1 MIIKNIS
8 ILSFKNQSVQKN
20 MDLTIGEGRI
30 SKISDSGT
38 VPIFFSG
45 KVDELIIDGT
55 GKYIIPGLVNAHS
68 HTAMTLLRGVAED
81 VSVEDWFN
89 KYVWIYE
96 QGLMPDDVYT
106 GTLIGAAEMLLSG
119 VTAVADHYFAM
130 DRAFE
135 AYEKSGM
142 RANLAWAVFGA
153 GPEAD
158 KQFETAMD
166 FTRNYK
172 DKNSRISISLGPH
185 SPYICPEKFLEKVAA
200 VSGELKIPMHIH
212 VSETEDQVVSSLE
225 KTGLTP
231 VQVLDKTGILK
242 EGTILAH
249 AYWATDEDLQ
259 LIKTRGAGIAHCAKT
274 YMKFGDINDLLPR
287 AIKAGVKVAYGS
299 DGLASNNT
307 VNIFET
313 ARDAALLAK
322 CSTKNSITGAIPD
335 ILPLLNSGEVVGLED
350 YGEIKEGALA
360 DLVIIDP
367 STPNMM
373 PGNNI
378 FADILYSLNNRN
390 VHSVIVDGELVVDNG
405 KLLTINVE
413 ELQADA
419 AEISRRL
426 VATVSD
432 KPMQSY

>member
-8 ILSFKNQSVQKN
+8 ILSFKDQSVQKN
-20 MDLTIGEGRI
+20 MDLTIQEGRI
-30 SKISDSGT
+30 SKISETGVVSAP
-38 VPIFFSG
+38 VSVIQ
-45 KVDELIIDGT
+45 DELIIDGT
-55 GKYIIPGLVNAHS
+55 GKYIIPGLINAHA

-96 QGLMPDDVYT
+96 QGLVPDDVYT

-130 DRAFE
+130 DRAFD
-135 AYEKSGM
+135 AYVKSGM
-142 RANLAWAVFGA
+142 RANLSWAVFGA

-172 DKNSRISISLGPH
+172 GKNSRISVSLGPH

-200 VSGELKIPMHIH
+200 VSEELKIPMHIH

-225 KTGLTP
+225 KTGMTP

-259 LIKTRGAGIAHCAKT
+259 LIKKRGAGIAHCAKT

-322 CSTKNSITGAIPD
+322 CSTKNSIAGAIPD
-335 ILPLLNSGEVVGLED
+335 ILPLLNSGGVVGLKD
-350 YGEIKEGALA
+350 YGEVKEGALA

-405 KLLTINVE
+405 KLLTIDVE

-419 AEISRRL
+419 AEISKRL

>member
-8 ILSFKNQSVQKN
+8 ILSFKDLSVQNN
-20 MDLTIGEGRI
+20 MDLLISAGRI
-30 SKISDSGT
+30 VKISDNSDGS
-38 VPIFFSG
+38 ISESSHS
-45 KVDELIIDGT
+45 DEIVIDGT

-68 HTAMTLLRGVAED
+68 HTAMTLLRGIAED
-81 VSVEDWFN
+81 VNESDWFN

-96 QGLMPDDVYT
+96 QSLVPDDVYT

-130 DRAFE
+130 DRAFD
-135 AYEKSGM
+135 AYVKSGM
-142 RANLAWAVFGA
+142 RANIAWALFGT
-153 GPEAD
+153 GPDSE

-166 FTRNYK
+166 FTREYTG
-172 DKNSRISISLGPH
+172 KNSRISISLGPH
-185 SPYICPEKFLEKVAA
+185 SPYICPEDFLTRVAA
-200 VSGELKIPMHIH
+200 ESDKLNLPMHIH
-212 VSETEDQVVSSLE
+212 VSETEKQVVQSL
-225 KTGLTP
+225 KNTGLTP
-231 VQVLDKTGILK
+231 VQVLDKTGVLR

-249 AYWATDEDLQ
+249 AYWATDEDLK
-259 LIKTRGAGIAHCAKT
+259 LIKKSGAGIAHCAKT
-274 YMKFGDINDLLPR
+274 YMKFGDVNDLLPR
-287 AIKAGVKVAYGS
+287 ALKAGIKVALGS

-322 CSTKNSITGAIPD
+322 CSTRNPETGTISD
-335 ILPLLNSGEVVGLED
+335 ILPLLNSGEVIGLKD
-350 YGEIKEGALA
+350 YGEVKEGALA
-360 DLVIIDP
+360 DLVIIDH

-390 VHSVIVDGELVVDNG
+390 VDTVIVDGEMVVENCR
-405 KLLTINVE
+405 LLTINVE
-413 ELQADA
+413 DLQAEA
-419 AEISRRL
+419 IEISKRL

>member
-8 ILSFKNQSVQKN
+8 ILSFKDLSVQKN
-20 MDLTIGEGRI
+20 MDLLIRNG
-30 SKISDSGT
+30 KIEKITDNSNSNNLVSFQSDE
-38 VPIFFSG
+38 V
-45 KVDELIIDGT
+45 IINGT
-55 GKYIIPGLVNAHS
+55 GKYIIPGLVNAHA
-68 HTAMTLLRGVAED
+68 HIAMTLLRGVAED
-81 VSVEDWFN
+81 VSVDDWFN

-96 QGLMPDDVYT
+96 QGLIPSDVYT

-130 DRAFE
+130 GRAYD
-135 AYEKSGM
+135 AYVESGM

-153 GPEAD
+153 GPDSE
-158 KQFETAMD
+158 KQFQTAMD
-166 FTRNYK
+166 FSKEYSG
-172 DKNSRISISLGPH
+172 KNSRITISLGPH
-185 SPYICPEKFLEKVAA
+185 SPYICPEEFLEKVAKKA
-200 VSGELKIPMHIH
+200 VDMNVPMHIH
-212 VSETEDQVVSSLE
+212 VSETPEQVAQSL
-225 KTGLTP
+225 KNTGMTP
-231 VQVLDKTGILK
+231 VGVLDKTGVLR

-249 AYWATDEDLQ
+249 ASYATDEDLK
-259 LIKTRGAGIAHCAKT
+259 LIKKRGAGIAHCAKT
-274 YMKFGDINDLLPR
+274 YMKFGGITDLLPR
-287 AIKAGVKVAYGS
+287 ALKAGVKVALGS

-322 CSTKNSITGAIPD
+322 CSTQNSETGAISD
-335 ILPLLNSGEVVGLED
+335 ILPLLNSGEVIGLKD

-390 VHSVIVDGELVVDNG
+390 VHSVIVDGELVVENG

-413 ELQADA
+413 ELQAEA
-419 AEISRRL
+419 LAISKRL

>member
-8 ILSFKNQSVQKN
+8 ILSFKDLSVLTN
-20 MDLTIGEGRI
+20 MNLQINGGRI
-30 SKISDSGT
+30 EKIYAASADSEPVPTLSDE
-38 VPIFFSG
+38 V
-45 KVDELIIDGT
+45 IIDGS
-55 GKYIIPGLVNAHS
+55 GKYIIPGLVNAHA

-81 VSVEDWFN
+81 VIESDWFN
-89 KYVWIYE
+89 KHVWIYE
-96 QGLMPDDVYT
+96 QSLIPDDVYT

-130 DRAFE
+130 DRAFD
-135 AYEKSGM
+135 AYVKSGM

-153 GPEAD
+153 GPDSE

-166 FTRNYK
+166 FTEKYTG
-172 DKNSRISISLGPH
+172 KNSRISISLGPH
-185 SPYICPEKFLEKVAA
+185 SPYICPEDFLNKVALE
-200 VSGELKIPMHIH
+200 SKKLNLPMHIH
-212 VSETEDQVVSSLE
+212 VSETEDQVVQSL
-225 KTGLTP
+225 KNTGLTP
-231 VQVLDKTGILK
+231 VQVLDKTGVLR

-249 AYWATDEDLQ
+249 AYWATDEDLK
-259 LIKTRGAGIAHCAKT
+259 LIKKRGAGIAHCAKT

-287 AIKAGVKVAYGS
+287 ALKEGVKVALGS

-307 VNIFET
+307 VDIFET

-322 CSTKNSITGAIPD
+322 CSTRNPETGVISD
-335 ILPLLNSGEVVGLED
+335 ILPLLNSGEVIGLKE
-350 YGEIKEGALA
+350 YGEVKEGALA

-390 VHSVIVDGELVVDNG
+390 VDTVIVDGKLVVENG
-405 KLLTINVE
+405 RLLTIDVK
-413 ELQADA
+413 ELQAEA
-419 AEISRRL
+419 VEISKRL
-426 VATVSD
+426 VATVAD

>member
-1 MIIKNIS
+1 MTIKNIS
-8 ILSFKNQSVQKN
+8 ILSFKDQSVQKN
-20 MDLTIGEGRI
+20 MDVTIREGRI
-30 SKISDSGT
+30 SKISEGGVVSAPVSGNLNE
-38 VPIFFSG
+38 I
-45 KVDELIIDGT
+45 IIDGT
-55 GKYIIPGLVNAHS
+55 GKYIIPGLINAHA

-81 VSVEDWFN
+81 VSVDDWFN
-89 KYVWIYE
+89 KHVWIYE
-96 QGLMPDDVYT
+96 QSLTPDDVYT
-106 GTLIGAAEMLLSG
+106 GTLLGAAEMLLSG

-142 RANLAWAVFGA
+142 RANLAWAVFGT
-153 GPEAD
+153 GSEAD
-158 KQFETAMD
+158 KQFGTAMN
-166 FTRNYK
+166 FTKMYRSK
-172 DKNSRISISLGPH
+172 SSRISISLGPH
-185 SPYICPEKFLEKVAA
+185 SPYICPEEFLVKVAG
-200 VSGELKIPMHIH
+200 VSGELNIPMHIH
-212 VSETEDQVVSSLE
+212 VSETEDQVVQSLK

-249 AYWATDEDLQ
+249 AYWATDKDLE
-259 LIKTRGAGIAHCAKT
+259 LIKKRRAGIAHCAKT
-274 YMKFGDINDLLPR
+274 YMKFGDVNDLLPR
-287 AIKAGVKVAYGS
+287 AVKAGVKIAFGS

-322 CSTKNSITGAIPD
+322 CSTSSPETGKINE
-335 ILPLLNSGEVVGLED
+335 ILPVLNGGNVIGLKN
-350 YGEIKEGALA
+350 YGEIKEGVLA

-373 PGNNI
+373 PGYNI

-390 VHSVIVDGELVVDNG
+390 VDTVIVDGKVVVENG
-405 KLLTINVE
+405 KLLTIDVA
-413 ELQADA
+413 ELREKAL
-419 AEISRRL
+419 ETSKRM

-432 KPMQSY
+432 RPLQSY

>member
-8 ILSFKNQSVQKN
+8 ILSFKDQTVRNN
-20 MDLTIGEGRI
+20 MDLLVRDGRI
-30 SKISDSGT
+30 EKITENSNST
-38 VPIFFSG
+38 EPISFRSNE
-45 KVDELIIDGT
+45 DIIDGT

-81 VSVEDWFN
+81 VNVDDWFN
-89 KYVWIYE
+89 KHVWIYE
-96 QGLMPDDVYT
+96 QSLTPDDVYI
-106 GTLIGAAEMLLSG
+106 GTLLGAAEMLLSG

-130 DRAFE
+130 NRAFD
-135 AYEKSGM
+135 AYVKSGM
-142 RANLAWAVFGA
+142 RANLAWAVFGT
-153 GPEAD
+153 GPDSE

-166 FTRNYK
+166 FTGKYAG
-172 DKNSRISISLGPH
+172 KNSRISVSLGPH
-185 SPYICPEKFLEKVAA
+185 SPYICPEDFLTRVTLESDK
-200 VSGELKIPMHIH
+200 LNIPMHIH
-212 VSETEDQVVSSLE
+212 VSETEDQVVQSL
-225 KTGLTP
+225 KNTDLTP
-231 VQVLDKTGILK
+231 VQVLDKTGVLR

-249 AYWATDEDLQ
+249 AYWATDEDLK
-259 LIKTRGAGIAHCAKT
+259 LIKKRGAGIAHCAKT
-274 YMKFGDINDLLPR
+274 YMKFGDVNDLLPR
-287 AIKAGVKVAYGS
+287 ALKAGVKVALGS

-322 CSTKNSITGAIPD
+322 CSTRNPETGVISD
-335 ILPLLNSGEVVGLED
+335 ILPLLNSGEVIGLKD
-350 YGEIKEGALA
+350 YGEVKEGALA

-390 VHSVIVDGELVVDNG
+390 IDTVIVDGKMVVENG
-405 KLLTINVE
+405 KLLTISVKD
-413 ELQADA
+413 LQEKA
-419 AEISRRL
+419 ASISKRL
-426 VATVSD
+426 LSTVSD

>member
-8 ILSFKNQSVQKN
+8 ILSFQNQSIQKN
-20 MDLTIGEGRI
+20 MDLTIVEGRI
-30 SKISDSGT
+30 SKISTSG
-38 VPIFFSG
+38 VVSSSVSDIANE
-45 KVDELIIDGT
+45 KIIDGT
-55 GKYIIPGLVNAHS
+55 GKYIIPGLINAHA

-81 VSVEDWFN
+81 VSVDDWFN

-96 QGLMPDDVYT
+96 QGLVPDDVYT

-130 DRAFE
+130 DRAFD
-135 AYEKSGM
+135 AYVKSGM
-142 RANLAWAVFGA
+142 RANLSWAVFGT
-153 GPEAD
+153 GPDSE

-166 FTRNYK
+166 FTK
-172 DKNSRISISLGPH
+172 KHIGKNSRISISLAPH
-185 SPYICPEKFLEKVAA
+185 SPYICPEDFLIRVAA
-200 VSGELKIPMHIH
+200 ESDKLKLPMHIH
-212 VSETEDQVVSSLE
+212 VSETEDQVVQSLK
-225 KTGLTP
+225 KTGMTP
-231 VQVLDKTGILK
+231 VQVLDRTGVLRK
-242 EGTILAH
+242 GTILAH
-249 AYWATDEDLQ
+249 AYWATDDDLK
-259 LIKTRGAGIAHCAKT
+259 LIKKRGAGIAHCAKT
-274 YMKFGDINDLLPR
+274 YMKFGDVNDLLPR
-287 AIKAGVKVAYGS
+287 ALKAGVKVAYGS

-322 CSTKNSITGAIPD
+322 CSTRNSETGKISD
-335 ILPLLNSGEVVGLED
+335 ILPLLNSGEVIGLKD

-360 DLVIIDP
+360 DLVLIDP

-373 PGNNI
+373 PGYNI

-390 VHSVIVDGELVVDNG
+390 IHSVIVDGELVVENG
-405 KLLTINVE
+405 KLLTIDVE
-413 ELQADA
+413 ELKNEAV
-419 AEISRRL
+419 EISKRL

>member
-8 ILSFKNQSVQKN
+8 ILSFKDMSIQNN
-20 MDLTIGEGRI
+20 MDILIDEGRI
-30 SKISDSGT
+30 KKISPAVSDTKSAS
-38 VPIFFSG
+38 FLKD
-45 KVDELIIDGT
+45 KVIIDGT
-55 GKYIIPGLVNAHS
+55 GKYIIPGLVNAHA

-81 VSVEDWFN
+81 VNVNDWFN
-89 KYVWIYE
+89 KHVWVYE
-96 QGLMPDDVYT
+96 QSLTPDDVYT

-130 DRAFE
+130 DRAYD
-135 AYEKSGM
+135 AYVESGM

-153 GPEAD
+153 GPDSE
-158 KQFETAMD
+158 KQFKTAME
-166 FTRNYK
+166 FTKKYIGE
-172 DKNSRISISLGPH
+172 NSRISVSLGPH
-185 SPYICPEKFLEKVAA
+185 SPYICPEDFLIRVVAE
-200 VSGELKIPMHIH
+200 SDKLKLPMHIH
-212 VSETEDQVVSSLE
+212 VSETEEQVVQSLK
-225 KTGLTP
+225 KTGMTP
-231 VQVLDKTGILK
+231 VEVLDKSGVLR

-249 AYWATDEDLQ
+249 AYFATDEDLK
-259 LIKTRGAGIAHCAKT
+259 LINKRGAGIAHCAKT
-274 YMKFGDINDLLPR
+274 YMKFGDINNLLPR
-287 AIKAGVKVAYGS
+287 ALKVGVKVAFGS
-299 DGLASNNT
+299 DGPASNNT

-322 CSTKNSITGAIPD
+322 CSTKNPEAGTIAD
-335 ILPLLNSGEVVGLED
+335 ILPLLNSGEVIGLKD
-350 YGEIKEGALA
+350 YGEVKEGALA

-390 VHSVIVDGELVVDNG
+390 VDTVIVDGKLVVENG

-413 ELQADA
+413 ELQAEA
-419 AEISRRL
+419 VEISKRL

-432 KPMQSY
+432 KPMQNY

>member
-8 ILSFKNQSVQKN
+8 ILSFKDMTVKSN
-20 MDLTIGEGRI
+20 MDLLIDKGRI
-30 SKISDSGT
+30 KKISTAEKNLKS
-38 VPIFFSG
+38 VSVLP
-45 KVDELIIDGT
+45 DEVVIDGT
-55 GKYIIPGLVNAHS
+55 GKYIIPGLINAHA

-81 VSVEDWFN
+81 VSVDDWFN

-96 QGLMPDDVYT
+96 QGLVPDDVYT

-130 DRAFE
+130 DRAFD
-135 AYEKSGM
+135 AYVKSGM
-142 RANLAWAVFGA
+142 RANLSWAVFGT
-153 GPEAD
+153 GPDSE

-166 FTRNYK
+166 FTK
-172 DKNSRISISLGPH
+172 KHIGKNSRISISLAPH
-185 SPYICPEKFLEKVAA
+185 SPYICPEDFLIRVAA
-200 VSGELKIPMHIH
+200 ESDKLKLPMHIH
-212 VSETEDQVVSSLE
+212 VSETEDQVVQSLK
-225 KTGLTP
+225 KTGMTP
-231 VQVLDKTGILK
+231 VQVLDRTGVLRK
-242 EGTILAH
+242 GTILAH
-249 AYWATDEDLQ
+249 AYWATDDDLK
-259 LIKTRGAGIAHCAKT
+259 LIKKRGAGIAHCAKT
-274 YMKFGDINDLLPR
+274 YMKFGDVNDLLPR
-287 AIKAGVKVAYGS
+287 ALKAGVKVAYGS

-322 CSTKNSITGAIPD
+322 CSTRNSETGKISD
-335 ILPLLNSGEVVGLED
+335 ILPLLNSGEVIGLKD

-360 DLVIIDP
+360 DLVLIDP

-390 VHSVIVDGELVVDNG
+390 IHSVIVDGELVVENG
-405 KLLTINVE
+405 KLLTIDVE
-413 ELQADA
+413 ELKNEAV
-419 AEISRRL
+419 EISKRL